1 MKQQMVGQYKP
12 KGLPRGR
19 PFPKGKTGN
28 PHGRPKELED
38 VRAAAREHTSEAIE
52 RLAFWMRSENPRVSV
67 AAASAL
73 LDRAWG
79 RAAQAISGDVEAP
92 LIINIVGD
100 DAKL

>member
-1 MKQQMVGQYKP
+1 M
-12 KGLPRGR
+12 
-19 PFPKGKTGN
+19 
-28 PHGRPKELED
+28 
-38 VRAAAREHTSEAIE
+38 RAAARAHSSEAIE
-52 RLAFWMRSENPRVSV
+52 RLAHWMRSENPRVSV

-79 RAAQAISGDVEAP
+79 RAAQAISGDAETP